1 MGVVKN
7 LQFININ
14 NRKNLF
20 GSAFKEIKLEIIRYI
35 FVMSLFGV
43 HEIKGVVGWKYFLRI
58 IFLLQLTFLKVNF
71 AQDKLL

>member
-1 MGVVKN
+1 MRVVKN

-43 HEIKGVVGWKYFLRI
+43 HEIKGVVEWKYFLRI
-58 IFLLQLTFLKVNF
+58 TFKLQFTFLKVNF

>member
-1 MGVVKN
+1 MRVVKN

-43 HEIKGVVGWKYFLRI
+43 HKIKGVVGWKYFLRI
-58 IFLLQLTFLKVNF
+58 TFLLQLTFLKVNF